1 MIRNMTKYKISYD
14 RDACIGALGCLGVT
28 EDLWEL
34 KDDGKVNLRGSTFN
48 EETKKW
54 ELILDEKDFDIA
66 KASEDSCPVQ
76 AIKVEKV
83 ED

>member
-1 MIRNMTKYKISYD
+1 MAKYKISYD
-14 RDACIGALGCLGVT
+14 REACIGALGCLGVT
-28 EDLWEL
+28 EELWEL
-34 KDDGKVNLRGSTFN
+34 KDDGKVDLKGSVFN
-48 EETKKW
+48 KETQRW
-54 ELILDEKDFDIA
+54 ELIIDGKDFDIA

>member
-1 MIRNMTKYKISYD
+1 MTKYKISYGWEV
-14 RDACIGALGCLGVT
+14 CIGALGCLGVT
-28 EDLWEL
+28 EELWEL
-34 KDDGKVNLRGSTFN
+34 KEDGKVDLKGAKFN
-48 EETKKW
+48 EETQRW